1 MSEVTYKFADLDEKV
16 KDKVRDR
23 VRYDDVEW
31 DWWDAVYEDAVDMAK
46 LLGITISTTTRKTA
60 NGKPVH
66 NINIWFR
73 GFSSQGDGAAFD
85 GSYEFVSDAV
95 ARVVAETGGND
106 PELLRIAQELTLMQL
121 TQRLNG
127 REPFQGGVSSKRDCC
142 IEASIYMWGEDEIG
156 EPDEE
161 QFTDLMQAFADWIFN
176 RLEDEYDHLTSDE
189 YIDERLNDSE
199 DEYDEDGC
207 MV

>member
-1 MSEVTYKFADLDEKV
+1 MRKFDDLDENA
-16 KDKVRDR
+16 KDRVRDA

-85 GSYEFVSDAV
+85 GSYEYAPDAV
-95 ARVVAETGGND
+95 ARVAAETND
-106 PELLRIAQELTLMQL
+106 PGLLRIAQELTLMQL
-121 TQRLNG
+121 TQRLG
-127 REPFQGGVSSKRDCC
+127 GYEPFQGGVSSKRGCC
-142 IEASIYMWGEDEIG
+142 IEASIYMWGEDEVG

-161 QFTDLMQAFADWIFN
+161 QFTDLMQEFADWIFS
-176 RLEDEYDHLTSDE
+176 RLEDEYDYLTSDE
-189 YIDERLNDSE
+189 CVDERLRDKE
-199 DEYDEDGC
+199 FDDEGC

>member
-1 MSEVTYKFADLDEKV
+1 MCSFDELSEQD
-16 KDKVRDR
+16 KDKARDKI
-23 VRYDDVEW
+23 RYDDVEW
-31 DWWDAVYEDAVDMAK
+31 DWWDAVYEDAVNMAK
-46 LLGITISTTTRKTA
+46 LLGITISTTTRKTTSA
-60 NGKPVH
+60 HG
-66 NINIWFR
+66 INIWFR

-85 GSYEFVSDAV
+85 GSYEYAPDAV
-95 ARVVAETGGND
+95 ARIAAETGGND

-121 TQRLNG
+121 TQRLGG

-142 IEASIYMWGEDEIG
+142 IEASIYMWGEDEVG

-176 RLEDEYDHLTSDE
+176 RLEEEYDYLTSDE
-189 YIDERLNDSE
+189 HLDERLKE
-199 DEYDEDGC
+199 EEFDEEGC